1 MLARPT
7 AVAPLDAPDDARY
20 HVHMGMSYVDCEA
33 CRCLIRS
40 EESACPFCGQRPSV
54 ISTAGAGV
62 RIFGLAAGLAAATMS
77 CAAENMPNDTV
88 AGESSVNDD
97 DNADAV
103 TYAGPDDSITFT
115 TDPSSTGPSNTDTTT
130 TTTTT
135 SPDPTDADA
144 VTYAGPDESES
155 TTPFPETTE
164 TGTDTTSSGTD
175 ESSTGSSGTGDTDAN
190 G

>member
-1 MLARPT
+1 
-7 AVAPLDAPDDARY
+7 
-20 HVHMGMSYVDCEA
+20 MGIAYVDCEA

-54 ISTAGAGV
+54 ISTAGGHL

-77 CAAENMPNDTV
+77 CAADDKMPTDTV
-88 AGESSVNDD
+88 ADADATVNDD

-103 TYAGPDDSITFT
+103 TYAGPDDASITETESDTFT
-115 TDPSSTGPSNTDTTT
+115 TTTQPDPS
-130 TTTTT
+130 
-135 SPDPTDADA
+135 DADA

-155 TTPFPETTE
+155 TDPFPETSSESGTDATSSGTE
-164 TGTDTTSSGTD
+164 TTTSSGTD